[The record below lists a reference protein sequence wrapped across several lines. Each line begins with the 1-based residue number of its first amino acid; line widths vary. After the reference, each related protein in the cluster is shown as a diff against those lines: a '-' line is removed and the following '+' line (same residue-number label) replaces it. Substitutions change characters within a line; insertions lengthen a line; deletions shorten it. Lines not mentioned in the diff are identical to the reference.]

1 MPATE
6 GDFARD
12 LQNLPPWRP
21 ESGKKIFFES
31 EKYTQQHTL
40 YNKMKNTQ
48 NHTDVKSIS
57 TTDI

>member
-40 YNKMKNTQ
+40 YNKNKQIHKITQ
-48 NHTDVKSIS
+48 M
-57 TTDI
+57 